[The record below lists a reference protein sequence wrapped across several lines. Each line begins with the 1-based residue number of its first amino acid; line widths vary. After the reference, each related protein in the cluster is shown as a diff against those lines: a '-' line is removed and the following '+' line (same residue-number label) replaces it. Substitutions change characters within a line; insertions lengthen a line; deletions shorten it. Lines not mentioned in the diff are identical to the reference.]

1 LIQKF
6 RKLRGKG
13 HRRSAMARK
22 TRSPIDRRSGSDR
35 RKAYHVGYF
44 MNGGLERRSGKERR
58 SGMDR
63 RKGLATFGDWP
74 RKQSEGKPRGKKA
87 PK

>member
-1 LIQKF
+1 
-6 RKLRGKG
+6 
-13 HRRSAMARK
+13 MARK

-35 RKAYHVGYF
+35 RKVYHVGYF

-74 RKQSEGKPRGKKA
+74 SEQREGKPRGKKA